1 MFYTD
6 SYYVSVRSVIMNSI
20 VKLAFVIVWR
30 FECRNNQKILVVLS
44 YVINNYLYLI
54 ADAKIMKFL
63 L

>member
-44 YVINNYLYLI
+44 YVIH
-54 ADAKIMKFL
+54 
-63 L
+63 